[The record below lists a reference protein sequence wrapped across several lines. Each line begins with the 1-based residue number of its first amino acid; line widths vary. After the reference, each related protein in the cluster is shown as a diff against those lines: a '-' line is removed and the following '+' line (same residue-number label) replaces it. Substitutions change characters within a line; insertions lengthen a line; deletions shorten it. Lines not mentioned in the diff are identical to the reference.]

1 MNDSAAPVL
10 ARIERVR
17 KPLGA
22 LLALLL
28 VAWAWTVVAAPI
40 DATQGVIQKILYVH
54 PPLAY
59 GAYLGFVL
67 TAFGGALY
75 LWKHRPIYDHLAVAG
90 AEVGVVFCT
99 LMMVTGPIWA
109 KGTWG
114 HWWSWDPRLTLTLL
128 LWFVYLAYLL
138 LRSFTEGSERTARFA
153 AIYGVAGTALIPL
166 NYFVIDLARGPLRP
180 PGEPRARQPR
190 RGHGSAVP
198 RGEPGCLRGVRVVRG
213 AALGGGGARARRPR
227 SAANELRDRRVRHH
241 GRDARR
247 VCVVLIRE
255 RRRLARAAVS
265 RSLSVA
271 ERCSSGPSGSEP
283 STSVK
288 P

>member
-22 LLALLL
+22 LLGALVL
-28 VAWAWTVVAAPI
+28 VWAWTVARAPI

-67 TAFGGALY
+67 TAIGGALY

-166 NYFVIDLARGPLRP
+166 NYFVIDLAQGRSVHPENLERGSLGAGMGLPFLVANLAAFVAFVWFVALRW
-180 PGEPRARQPR
+180 EVEARRA
-190 RGHGSAVP
+190 AAAE
-198 RGEPGCLRGVRVVRG
+198 RGE
-213 AALGGGGARARRPR
+213 
-227 SAANELRDRRVRHH
+227 
-241 GRDARR
+241 
-247 VCVVLIRE
+247 
-255 RRRLARAAVS
+255 
-265 RSLSVA
+265 
-271 ERCSSGPSGSEP
+271 
-283 STSVK
+283 
-288 P
+288 